1 MWSTDY
7 IPRGTR
13 FGPLT
18 GDKYEKD
25 NVPADAN
32 RKYFWR
38 VYTSET
44 DYHYVDGFDVMK
56 ANWMR
61 YVNPAYSS
69 ENQNLVA
76 CQVNEQIYFYT
87 IKPILPNQ
95 ELLVWYCREF
105 AERLNYPA
113 SGELMLQRIR
123 KYTLHNSRKVLK
135 TYQAY
140 AHQYPRAEVLIIY
153 FDFQVNS
160 WTKLNQ
166 NPR

>member
-1 MWSTDY
+1 MLRSFFPQVLGVWSTDY

-18 GDKYEKD
+18 GEIYQKD
-25 NVPADAN
+25 AVPSNAN

-38 VYTSET
+38 VYDGPESF
-44 DYHYVDGFDVMK
+44 YYVDGFDVSK

-76 CQVNEQIYFYT
+76 CQVKQDIYFYT
-87 IKPILPNQ
+87 IKPIYPNQ

-105 AERLNYPA
+105 AERLSYPVT
-113 SGELMLQRIR
+113 GELMLQRIR
-123 KYTLHNSRKVLK
+123 
-135 TYQAY
+135 
-140 AHQYPRAEVLIIY
+140 EY
-153 FDFQVNS
+153 FCS
-160 WTKLNQ
+160 HC
-166 NPR
+166 NPPAFRPDTFTFTPLQLTIKIGCSIGR